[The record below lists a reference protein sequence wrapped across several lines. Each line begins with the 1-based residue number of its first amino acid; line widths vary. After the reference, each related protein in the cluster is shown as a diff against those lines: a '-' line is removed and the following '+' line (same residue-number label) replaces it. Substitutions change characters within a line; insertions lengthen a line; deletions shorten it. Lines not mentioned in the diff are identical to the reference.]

1 VPADREASEEEPML
15 QRITHSECIYAPG
28 DGELVKELFVA
39 LGFAVTKV
47 EPYPYIIA
55 HVDPDVMDVMS
66 NVIYASELTEMQQ
79 AFEKTLQ
86 ATLASSQEF
95 REATDNWEN
104 DFRDDPQRSVHFGF
118 QYESRDS
125 FQATIDRLR
134 EASGPGKP
142 LEGRLLV
149 TGVYFPGDDG
159 SITDTMA
166 QGFVWTDVMAS
177 GILTFGQHLELQWH
191 IEPSVV
197 PTPA

>member
-1 VPADREASEEEPML
+1 ML

-28 DGELVKELFVA
+28 DGNLVKELFVA

-47 EPYPYIIA
+47 DPHPYIIA
-55 HVDPDVMDVMS
+55 HVDPDVLDVMS
-66 NVIYASELTEMQQ
+66 NVIYASELTPMQQ

-86 ATLASSQEF
+86 ETLASSQEF
-95 REATDNWEN
+95 REATDNWEK

-118 QYESRDS
+118 QYESRES
-125 FQATIDRLR
+125 FEATIDRLR
-134 EASGPGKP
+134 AVSAPGQP
-142 LEGRLLV
+142 LEGRLQV
-149 TGVYFPGDDG
+149 TGVYFPGDDL

-191 IEPSVV
+191 IQSDVV
-197 PTPA
+197 PSPA

>member
-1 VPADREASEEEPML
+1 M
-15 QRITHSECIYAPG
+15 QQITHSECIYAPG
-28 DGELVKELFVA
+28 DGDLVKELFTA

-55 HVDPDVMDVMS
+55 HVNPEVLDVME
-66 NVIYASELTEMQQ
+66 NVIYASEVTPIQQ

-86 ATLASSQEF
+86 ETLAQSTEL
-95 REATDNWEN
+95 REAADDWEK

-118 QYESRDS
+118 KYESRDS
-125 FQATIDRLR
+125 FEATIARLR
-134 EASGPGKP
+134 EACGPGKP

-149 TGVYFPGDDG
+149 TGVYFPGDEG
-159 SITDTMA
+159 SITETMA

-197 PTPA
+197 PTPV

>member
-1 VPADREASEEEPML
+1 MP

-79 AFEKTLQ
+79 QFEKTLQ
-86 ATLASSQEF
+86 STLASSQEF
-95 REATDNWEN
+95 REATDNWEK

-118 QYESRDS
+118 EYASRDS

-149 TGVYFPGDDG
+149 TGVYFPGDEG
-159 SITDTMA
+159 SITETMA

>member
-1 VPADREASEEEPML
+1 ML

-28 DGELVKELFVA
+28 EADLVKELLVA
-39 LGFAVTKV
+39 LGFAVTHV
-47 EPYPYIIA
+47 PPSPYILG
-55 HVDPDVMDVMS
+55 HVDPDVLDLMS

-79 AFEKTLQ
+79 TFEKTLQ
-86 ATLASSQEF
+86 ATLASTQEF
-95 REATDNWEN
+95 RDATDDWEK
-104 DFRDDPQRSVHFGF
+104 DFRDDPQRSVHFGV

-134 EASGPGKP
+134 AASGPGKA

-149 TGVYFPGDDG
+149 TGVYFPGDEG

-166 QGFVWTDVMAS
+166 QAFVWTDVMAS

-191 IEPSVV
+191 IAQSALR
-197 PTPA
+197 TPA

>member
-1 VPADREASEEEPML
+1 MP

-28 DGELVKELFVA
+28 DGDLVKELFIA

-55 HVDPDVMDVMS
+55 HVDPEVMDVMS

-79 AFEKTLQ
+79 QFEKTLQ
-86 ATLASSQEF
+86 STLAASQEF
-95 REATDNWEN
+95 RDATDNWEK

-118 QYESRDS
+118 EYANRDS
-125 FQATIDRLR
+125 FAATIDRLR
-134 EASGPGKP
+134 EACAPGKP

-149 TGVYFPGDDG
+149 TGVYYPGDEG
-159 SITDTMA
+159 SITETMA

-191 IEPSVV
+191 IEDSVV

>member
-1 VPADREASEEEPML
+1 MS

-28 DGELVKELFVA
+28 DGDLVKELFVA

-79 AFEKTLQ
+79 QFEKTLQ
-86 ATLASSQEF
+86 ETLAGSAEF
-95 REATDNWEN
+95 REATDNWEK
-104 DFRDDPQRSVHFGF
+104 DFRDDRSGRSTSASSMPR
-118 QYESRDS
+118 ES

-149 TGVYFPGDDG
+149 TGVYFPGDEG
-159 SITDTMA
+159 SITETMA
-166 QGFVWTDVMAS
+166 QGFVWTYVMAS

>member
-1 VPADREASEEEPML
+1 ML

-28 DGELVKELFVA
+28 DGDLVKALFVA
-39 LGFAVTKV
+39 LGFAVKNA
-47 EPYPYIIA
+47 EGHPYIIA
-55 HVDPDVMDVMS
+55 HVDPDVLDVMS
-66 NVIYASELTEMQQ
+66 NVIYASELTPTQR

-86 ATLASSQEF
+86 ETLASSKEF
-95 REATDNWEN
+95 RQATENWEK

-118 QYESRDS
+118 QYESRES
-125 FQATIDRLR
+125 FQATVDRLR

-149 TGVYFPGDDG
+149 TGVYFPGDDL
-159 SITDTMA
+159 SITETMA
-166 QGFVWTDVMAS
+166 QAFVWTDVMAS

-197 PTPA
+197 PTSA